1 MLDRLYD
8 AFDLLAEKHGV
19 FKVRFLNT
27 FAIEAYV
34 INLNSFYVSVIR
46 AN

>member
-19 FKVRFLNT
+19 FKVRFQKTYSEN
-27 FAIEAYV
+27 V
-34 INLNSFYVSVIR
+34 P
-46 AN
+46 